1 MCAFECDDSDVFFY
15 NLIYPHRSCVS
26 KHQTA
31 RKVMNIM
38 GVYQIVYR
46 SKKPVR
52 ADVEQGMRAKNI
64 LRKKR
69 DTVYQPKIG
78 KVRSDKIEM

>member
-1 MCAFECDDSDVFFY
+1 MTVMFFFY
-15 NLIYPHRSCVS
+15 NLIYAHRSCVS

-31 RKVMNIM
+31 RKVMNIIV
-38 GVYQIVYR
+38 VYQIVYR

-52 ADVEQGMRAKNI
+52 ADVEQRMRAKNI

-69 DTVYQPKIG
+69 DTVYQPQIRE
-78 KVRSDKIEM
+78 V